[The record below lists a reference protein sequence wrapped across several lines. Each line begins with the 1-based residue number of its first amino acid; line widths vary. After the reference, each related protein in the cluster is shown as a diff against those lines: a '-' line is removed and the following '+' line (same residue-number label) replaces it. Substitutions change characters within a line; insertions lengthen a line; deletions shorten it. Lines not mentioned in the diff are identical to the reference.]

1 MKRIIALLLV
11 GMVLFTGCSNTL
23 GGRLK
28 PVNYKDVM
36 DSLVECINKGDADG
50 IVSMFSEETKGDVE
64 TLSEDAQALI
74 DLFEGNEITYESMS
88 GSEGSSSKKHSTTIR
103 WQFHVYA
110 GDTTYIMGW
119 KYVKENMED
128 PQKEGLNEL
137 SIQEESDFDW
147 EHMIGLEIPGIT
159 IVTPEN
165 HYDLH
170 VKEAELQGEVYD
182 PNKVVYTVKNYVMS
196 WGQIFYPEWEDNDAA
211 KKFKE
216 AIDNADGRRIKVD
229 TVNNGKDS
237 ISGKLPIE
245 IDVEC
250 AQMDVAFGDIVVDEN
265 NNIYIFYRD
274 ASGVYAKL
282 GNIETDY
289 TSSQPKVDAV
299 NRMMTS
305 DDLPVSFNLIE
316 DVVED

>member
-1 MKRIIALLLV
+1 MHWTNGFGYFPAYALGNMKKLIALLLV

-50 IVSMFSEETKGDVE
+50 IVSMFSEETRSDVE

-137 SIQEESDFDW
+137 SIQEESD
-147 EHMIGLEIPGIT
+147 LSKQT
-159 IVTPEN
+159 T
-165 HYDLH
+165 LH
-170 VKEAELQGEVYD
+170 L
-182 PNKVVYTVKNYVMS
+182 S
-196 WGQIFYPEWEDNDAA
+196 
-211 KKFKE
+211 
-216 AIDNADGRRIKVD
+216 RRWM
-229 TVNNGKDS
+229 
-237 ISGKLPIE
+237 P
-245 IDVEC
+245 
-250 AQMDVAFGDIVVDEN
+250 
-265 NNIYIFYRD
+265 
-274 ASGVYAKL
+274 
-282 GNIETDY
+282 
-289 TSSQPKVDAV
+289 
-299 NRMMTS
+299 
-305 DDLPVSFNLIE
+305 
-316 DVVED
+316 